1 MNNKDYTELITV
13 DELCELLRISHNA
26 AYRILSSGQLDCFKI
41 GRVWKIPRESVND
54 YIISQSRTA

>member
-1 MNNKDYTELITV
+1 MDKDYTELITV

-41 GRVWKIPRESVND
+41 GRIWKIPRESISR
-54 YIISQSRTA
+54 YIKEQSKIM

>member
-1 MNNKDYTELITV
+1 MDKDYTELITV

-41 GRVWKIPRESVND
+41 GRIWKIPRESVNE
-54 YIISQSRTA
+54 YIISQSKSA